1 MKTQI
6 MTVSFWIGVNII
18 GLPNIIH
25 HVCGFR
31 SEREKITALKSK
43 YHK

>member
-6 MTVSFWIGVNII
+6 LTVSFWIGVNII
-18 GLPNIIH
+18 GLPNITQ
-25 HVCGFR
+25 HVYGFR
-31 SEREKITALKSK
+31 YERNAGAPIKSK